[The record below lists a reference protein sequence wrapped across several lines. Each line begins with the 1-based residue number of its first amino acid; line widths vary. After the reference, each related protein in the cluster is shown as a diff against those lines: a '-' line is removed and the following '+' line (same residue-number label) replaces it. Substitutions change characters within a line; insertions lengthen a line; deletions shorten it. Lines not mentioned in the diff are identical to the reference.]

1 MILKDM
7 FSPARAGRWM
17 LIAAFLISLPVGLTS
32 ISNNDLPWHL
42 SAARFM
48 IQNRSL
54 PHADFLSW
62 TKAGEPWIDF
72 EWGSQLIYY
81 ALYSLGGVPALW
93 IFKALMLA
101 FILWL
106 FVFLLRLWEIPDSWA
121 GTALIPLSFSLT
133 PGMDLRPEGFSLF
146 FLLLQLYLL
155 ESRRIGKSNLRDP
168 VLALLHVLL
177 YAAWS
182 NLHAGFPVGI
192 ALCFI
197 YLAGGGLEI
206 LWSFRSSR
214 QIPAGWEKFLF
225 PGTLGLA
232 GVFGSFLNPFG
243 WEVYSVTLEHAR
255 LLPILRAHILEW
267 SPPVFS
273 NVYQWPYWGILFF
286 SLCVFGLGFRK
297 IPATYLL
304 LFLFLIPP
312 SLQHSRNTSFFCLL
326 ALPLAL
332 KALHEFPSPEW
343 WRRLRVPLL
352 VFFLAFFSFFWY
364 KTLLQAEL
372 LGKIEDKSRK
382 PVEAC
387 RFLLQEKKAL
397 SPLRM
402 YNPWGW
408 GGTLGF
414 LLHPDYK
421 VFVDGRYLFHD
432 YLPKVR
438 QAKENPQTW
447 GKFLDSMGIDLV
459 LVENHRQM
467 VQDPR
472 LKIFRPADRYFMPE
486 ESWALVY
493 WDSLSMI
500 FIRRGKVPSGWI
512 ERREYKLL
520 YPKDFQF
527 LSLKIRE
534 KEIAFASVEAEAR
547 RYSQETADP
556 WEKAEIEAALEE
568 MSFLDRN
575 PGK

>member
-1 MILKDM
+1 MTWESRLM
-7 FSPARAGRWM
+7 NRSRLLLAAG
-17 LIAAFLISLPVGLTS
+17 FLASLPIGLTAV
-32 ISNNDLPWHL
+32 SNSDLPWHL

-48 IQNRSL
+48 AQNRAL
-54 PHADFLSW
+54 PKADFLSW
-62 TKAGEPWIDF
+62 TKAGEPWINF

-81 ALYSLGGVPALW
+81 SFYSLGGIEALW
-93 IFKALMLA
+93 IFKALVLA
-101 FILWL
+101 LILGL

-121 GTALIPLSFSLT
+121 GAALIPLSFSLT

-155 ESRRIGKSNLRDP
+155 ESRRIGKSGLKDP
-168 VLALLHVLL
+168 ALALLHVFL
-177 YAAWS
+177 YSLWA
-182 NLHAGFPVGI
+182 NLHAGFPAGI

-197 YLAGGGLEI
+197 YLTGGGLEV
-206 LWSFRSSR
+206 LWAWRKSG
-214 QIPAGWEKFLF
+214 QIPAAWEKFLF

-232 GVFGSFLNPFG
+232 GILGSFLNPFG

-255 LLPILRAHILEW
+255 LLPILSVHILEW
-267 SPPVFS
+267 TPPVFS
-273 NVYQWPYWGILFF
+273 NTYQWPYWGILFF
-286 SLCVFGLGFRK
+286 SLGVFAFAFRR
-297 IPATYLL
+297 IPFTHFL
-304 LFLFLIPP
+304 LFIFLIPP
-312 SLQHSRNTSFFCLL
+312 SLRHSRNTSFFCVL

-332 KALHEFPSPEW
+332 RALYGLPSPGW
-343 WRRLRVPLL
+343 WRRLRAPLL
-352 VFFLAFFSFFWY
+352 GVFLAGFSFFWY
-364 KTLLQAEL
+364 KTLLQAGL

-408 GGTLGF
+408 GGTVGF
-414 LLHPDYK
+414 ILQPDYK

-438 QAKENPQTW
+438 QAKQTPQAW
-447 GKFLDSMGIDLV
+447 KEFLDSMGIDLV

-493 WDSLSMI
+493 WDSRAML
-500 FIRRGKVPSGWI
+500 FVRRGKVPSGWL
-512 ERREYKLL
+512 ERHEYKIL
-520 YPKDFQF
+520 YPKDWDF
-527 LSLKIRE
+527 LALKIRR
-534 KEIAFASVEAEAR
+534 KEILPGAAR
-547 RYSQETADP
+547 REAKRYFQETADP
-556 WEKAEIEAALEE
+556 AEREELKARLEAVPP
-568 MSFLDRN
+568 D
-575 PGK
+575 